1 MLRKIITCL
10 MVAGIF
16 VLQINAE
23 AKSIYDGEYSYT
35 KKIGKNELGGGIEIT
50 SSNNSGTPAKYK
62 AHFNGYYA
70 RGGMPNICDFEE
82 NLVQVTNNVFSMKSG
97 KDNNLKFNLILVF
110 EGNNLTIFSTDEIEG
125 CGMGAESSVPG
136 KYKKNK

>member
-1 MLRKIITCL
+1 MPKKILTCFL
-10 MVAGIF
+10 AVGFFI
-16 VLQINAE
+16 LQINAE

-35 KKIGKNELGGGIEIT
+35 KKSGKNELGGGMEIT
-50 SSNNSGTPAKYK
+50 SSNKPGAPAKYK

-97 KDNNLKFNLILVF
+97 KDNDFKFNLILVF
-110 EGNNLTIFSTDEIEG
+110 EGNDLTVYPTDEIEG
-125 CGMGAESSVPG
+125 CGMGAELSVPG

>member
-50 SSNNSGTPAKYK
+50 SSNKAGTPAKYK

-97 KDNNLKFNLILVF
+97 KDNDFKFNLILVF
-110 EGNNLTIFSTDEIEG
+110 EGNGLTIFSTDEIEG
-125 CGMGAESSVPG
+125 CGMGAESSVPA